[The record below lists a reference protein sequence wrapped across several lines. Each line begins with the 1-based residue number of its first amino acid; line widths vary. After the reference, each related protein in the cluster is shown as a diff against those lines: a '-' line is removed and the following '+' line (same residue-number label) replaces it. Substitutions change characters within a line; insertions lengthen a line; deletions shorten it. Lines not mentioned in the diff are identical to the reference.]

1 MQLNRGGGRQN
12 QPEKGRA
19 EFTDEVIRRVVA
31 EPKENARLKAVES
44 M

>member
-1 MQLNRGGGRQN
+1 MQSNRGAGRRN

-19 EFTDEVIRRVVA
+19 EFSDEAIRRVGG